1 VTLLTIQNLKVY
13 FYTYAGVVKA
23 LDGVNLSMEQGEVLG
38 LVGETGSGKS
48 VTAHSILRL
57 VDPPGRIVEGR
68 IMLDG
73 EDLLAKS
80 ENEMTQIRGKKV
92 SMIFQDPTTS
102 LNPVFT
108 IGSQITEVIRYRRNL
123 QEVQARQIA
132 SYLISSVYLPNPE
145 KTLRQYPH
153 ELSGGMQQRIMIA
166 LAISCSPLLL
176 IADEPTT
183 SLDVT
188 IQSQILNLLEEIQ
201 EKTGISIIWISHDLH
216 VVAEICDRVCVMYAG
231 NVVESALS
239 SKLYSNPQHPY
250 TSMLFETVPDIAKK
264 KNTLSTIKGT
274 VPNLIHPPT
283 GCRFHPRCP
292 MAKDVC
298 KEVKPSEVQVE
309 NGHFVSCHLY
319 D

>member
-1 VTLLTIQNLKVY
+1 MTLLTIEDLEVY

-23 LDGVNLSMEQGEVLG
+23 LDGVNLSMEKGEILG

-57 VDPPGRIVEGR
+57 IDPPGKIVGGK
-68 IMLDG
+68 ITFDG
-73 EDLLAKS
+73 EDLLGKN

-108 IGSQITEVIRYRRNL
+108 IGSQMAEVIRYRQNV
-123 QEVQARQIA
+123 EEKEARQIA
-132 SYLISSVYLPNPE
+132 TDLISSVYLPNPE
-145 KTLRQYPH
+145 KTLNQYPH
-153 ELSGGMQQRIMIA
+153 QLSGGMQQRIMIA
-166 LAISCSPLLL
+166 LAISCDPLLL

-183 SLDVT
+183 ALDVT
-188 IQSQILNLLEEIQ
+188 IQAQILNLLGEIRG
-201 EKTGISIIWISHDLH
+201 KTGISIMWISHDLH
-216 VVAEICDRVCVMYAG
+216 VVAEICNRICVMYAG
-231 NVVESALS
+231 NVVESAEV
-239 SKLYSNPQHPY
+239 SKVYANPKHPY
-250 TSMLFETVPDIAKK
+250 TSMLFSTVPNIEVKRKA
-264 KNTLSTIKGT
+264 LPTIKGA

-292 MAKDVC
+292 KAMDIC
-298 KEVKPSEVQVE
+298 RQVKPSEVQVE
-309 NGHFVSCHLY
+309 NGHFASCHLY